1 MKRFFYLLCLSVLM
15 VACSTDD
22 LTERVENLENR
33 ISKIEEVYN
42 SNGFITDISP
52 IMEGDKQTGYVIT
65 FSNGEKIEIYNGKDG
80 IDGEDGE
87 DGQDGNDGQDGE
99 DGQSGSNG
107 DSLFDSVIIGETEV
121 TFNMK
126 DGTSFVIPIMPG
138 IDIILT
144 IEGDEVALSG
154 GTSLNISYSL
164 VNASNGAEVSVST
177 EGGIMAEVV
186 PFIVMSGYITV
197 SSPEGGSDGCINVT
211 VKDGKGNSFVKV
223 IYVVNS
229 RLEFAS
235 GLENEISPEGGNVEI
250 PFRTNA
256 DYTVTVAEGSDWL
269 KSAAVSRGGMR
280 DGGALHILY
289 LSNFI
294 ESKGYREMLELAR
307 MAAERGDGD
316 KFVFH
321 FAGKFFE
328 PAEETYFKEH
338 TEGLRNVVFHGVVG
352 GQDKVDLLNQCH
364 IFSLLSRYPNEGQPI
379 SILEAMG
386 NGMAVITTD
395 HAGIPEIAS
404 HDNGFACSKQ
414 SIDVDEIYGY
424 LLDCYEHREK
434 LADVC
439 MLNYQ
444 EVKAKYT
451 ERQYI
456 DNMDKIFELLG

>member
-154 GTSLNISYSL
+154 GTSLN
-164 VNASNGAEVSVST
+164 
-177 EGGIMAEVV
+177 
-186 PFIVMSGYITV
+186 SGV
-197 SSPEGGSDGCINVT
+197 
-211 VKDGKGNSFVKV
+211 
-223 IYVVNS
+223 
-229 RLEFAS
+229 
-235 GLENEISPEGGNVEI
+235 
-250 PFRTNA
+250 
-256 DYTVTVAEGSDWL
+256 
-269 KSAAVSRGGMR
+269 
-280 DGGALHILY
+280 
-289 LSNFI
+289 
-294 ESKGYREMLELAR
+294 
-307 MAAERGDGD
+307 
-316 KFVFH
+316 
-321 FAGKFFE
+321 
-328 PAEETYFKEH
+328 
-338 TEGLRNVVFHGVVG
+338 
-352 GQDKVDLLNQCH
+352 
-364 IFSLLSRYPNEGQPI
+364 
-379 SILEAMG
+379 
-386 NGMAVITTD
+386 
-395 HAGIPEIAS
+395 
-404 HDNGFACSKQ
+404 
-414 SIDVDEIYGY
+414 
-424 LLDCYEHREK
+424 
-434 LADVC
+434 
-439 MLNYQ
+439 
-444 EVKAKYT
+444 
-451 ERQYI
+451 
-456 DNMDKIFELLG
+456 